1 MNRHLRDMLMR
12 PYRDDYNYDNRRG
25 SYDIRGT
32 YDNAGGY
39 YLTRDERNPYGSRGG
54 YVDST
59 RGRDRGYEDE
69 YDYERDGRRGV
80 RGSGRS
86 MDRDYEEMH
95 YGLDSHFEKMKYLKK
110 HEIDEWMNKMGA
122 RWKKEQLMPYIQKE
136 NVRFD
141 SEDYNEDEFVAVVN
155 LKYNDYK
162 DILGTS
168 PEIYVKMAKKFFDDK
183 KSMVYGGEKLASLY
197 YALYYDGR

>member
-39 YLTRDERNPYGSRGG
+39 
-54 YVDST
+54 VDSA
-59 RGRDRGYEDE
+59 RSRDRGYEDE

-86 MDRDYEEMH
+86 MDRGYEDMH

-155 LKYNDYK
+155 LKYSDYR
-162 DILGTS
+162 DILGSS
-168 PEIYVKMAKKFFDDK
+168 PEVYVKMAKKFFDDK

-197 YALYYDGR
+197 YALYYDGK